1 MPKAQCPSCG
11 NVVTYVAGYD
21 PVCPKCGFRGAAP
34 APAPAPAAYSAPAA
48 RSPSPFS
55 EVPAGPPQRQGP
67 SGLSIAALACGIGG
81 FLLFLTAPVAVI
93 LGIVAL
99 KQDRDSA
106 SRTMAIIGLV
116 LGAIVCVL
124 GLLALLF
131 FVAVVG
137 ALGSM

>member
-34 APAPAPAAYSAPAA
+34 ASSAPAA
-48 RSPSPFS
+48 RPPTPSS
-55 EVPAGPPQRQGP
+55 EVAAEPPQARQGP

-81 FLLFLTAPVAVI
+81 FLIFLTAPVAVI

-131 FVAVVG
+131 FVAIVG
-137 ALGSM
+137 ALGGM